1 MRGGATSSAGRGVSP
16 NFLNFSTVRP
26 DEFPTLTTT
35 GANSTEG
42 IAITPNSKTAYVSV
56 STFGHAPYVVPI
68 RTATNTA
75 GKPIRNVGS
84 FAIAITPNGK
94 TAYAPGPSNTV
105 IPIDTATSKA
115 GKAIKVG
122 RTPDAIAI
130 TPSGK
135 TAYVV
140 LYSSGRSTVI
150 PISTAT
156 GKAGQAIKVGS
167 DPQAIAITP

>member
-1 MRGGATSSAGRGVSP
+1 V
-16 NFLNFSTVRP
+16 
-26 DEFPTLTTT
+26 
-35 GANSTEG
+35 
-42 IAITPNSKTAYVSV
+42 TAYV
-56 STFGHAPYVVPI
+56 TNFG
-68 RTATNTA
+68 N
-75 GKPIRNVGS
+75 G
-84 FAIAITPNGK
+84 TPG
-94 TAYAPGPSNTV
+94 TV
-105 IPIDTATSKA
+105 TPIDTATSTA